1 MTVLFI
7 VQFNLGFTISSAN
20 YLFSLILLL
29 LAKLL
34 HPLLVKPASIFNITK
49 KSLRNKKP
57 FLSLKMVY
65 GIANDGLGLTSEVAT
80 TKVITWLCQ
89 IKKPRCY

>member
-1 MTVLFI
+1 M
-7 VQFNLGFTISSAN
+7 
-20 YLFSLILLL
+20 LLL
-29 LAKLL
+29 LLLLLFAKLL
-34 HPLLVKPASIFNITK
+34 YPLLVKPASIFNITR

-65 GIANDGLGLTSEVAT
+65 GIVNDGLGLTSEVAT

-89 IKKPRCY
+89 IKKLRCY